1 MNKLDLKFLK
11 IMSIYTSA
19 GMQQEYQVKA
29 LEKNAAKRAYQQLG
43 ATLTATIMTAD
54 TTTITTVIRMT
65 ADTTTITTAIGMT
78 ADTTTIT
85 TAIRMTA
92 NNNNSNSNCN
102 HDICPFFHLYADDN
116 WFSTTEVLFHNF

>member
-65 ADTTTITTAIGMT
+65 ADTTTITTAI
-78 ADTTTIT
+78 
-85 TAIRMTA
+85 RMTA
-92 NNNNSNSNCN
+92 NNNNNNSNCN